1 MLAPQHQLSLS
12 IVLSI
17 ILDTDDWMNLEREII
32 RHEEF
37 EISVVIWALKI
48 GPEGLMLGRVEGKS
62 ELQILLAA
70 EEAWITVNEGKEE
83 YEEKKLELRRVA
95 AEVTMWGRGA
105 AGMFA
110 KKGRTEDED

>member
-1 MLAPQHQLSLS
+1 MLEPQHQLSLS

-17 ILDTDDWMNLEREII
+17 ILDTDDWMNLERELV
-32 RHEEF
+32 RDEEF
-37 EISVVIWALKI
+37 EISVVIWALKL

-62 ELQILLAA
+62 EMQILLAA
-70 EEAWITVNEGKEE
+70 EEAWIVVNEGKVE
-83 YEEKKLELRRVA
+83 YEEKKMELRRVA

-110 KKGRTEDED
+110 KKGRTEDDD